1 MCTKPIDAW
10 QLLPKHWFNP
20 DKAPKPI
27 FRRPADIHRYEKL
40 SLPCTKCISC
50 LKVKAMTLA
59 VQLACEL
66 QTTEGPSQFITLTY
80 DPEHLPPGHTLV
92 KEHPQLFLK
101 RLRKHISKEHPGTK
115 ITFKLVSE
123 YGEGGRRPHYHLVIF
138 GIPDFEDRK
147 ISKKKQP
154 ETHKLYESEILTKL
168 WGKGDVIYSPLTYE
182 SCLYQA
188 QHSDKKINRQI
199 DYSASL
205 VDLKTGEIIEPPLQ
219 SFNVKDKQNRLVK
232 NPDGTQKTEMRYER
246 IHEYVT
252 GSNRP
257 GLGTKWFDQ
266 FGLTDLE
273 DGRILSLDNRS
284 HKIPRH
290 IMTLL
295 ERDNPVLHE
304 ILKLEAKLFAEE
316 NQKTQ
321 NELDY
326 QDKFDHANLKYKQKR
341 NKL

>member
-1 MCTKPIDAW
+1 
-10 QLLPKHWFNP
+10 
-20 DKAPKPI
+20 
-27 FRRPADIHRYEKL
+27 
-40 SLPCTKCISC
+40 
-50 LKVKAMTLA
+50 
-59 VQLACEL
+59 
-66 QTTEGPSQFITLTY
+66 
-80 DPEHLPPGHTLV
+80 
-92 KEHPQLFLK
+92 
-101 RLRKHISKEHPGTK
+101 
-115 ITFKLVSE
+115 
-123 YGEGGRRPHYHLVIF
+123 
-138 GIPDFEDRK
+138 
-147 ISKKKQP
+147 
-154 ETHKLYESEILTKL
+154 
-168 WGKGDVIYSPLTYE
+168 
-182 SCLYQA
+182 
-188 QHSDKKINRQI
+188 
-199 DYSASL
+199 
-205 VDLKTGEIIEPPLQ
+205 
-219 SFNVKDKQNRLVK
+219 
-232 NPDGTQKTEMRYER
+232 MRYER

-326 QDKFDHANLKYKQKR
+326 QDKFEHANLKYKQKR